1 MFVYSK
7 YIHIFVNEIKNKK
20 MTFQES
26 ITADK
31 IQSILD
37 KVNSIELNLFPATKN
52 RLLEIVLK
60 LQSNKILSESDYET
74 LKLNNL

>member
-1 MFVYSK
+1 
-7 YIHIFVNEIKNKK
+7 

-26 ITADK
+26 ITSDK

-37 KVNSIELNLFPATKN
+37 KVNSFELNQFPATRN
-52 RLLEIVLK
+52 RLMEIVYK
-60 LQSNKILSESDYET
+60 LQVGKVLSESDYET

>member
-1 MFVYSK
+1 
-7 YIHIFVNEIKNKK
+7 

-26 ITADK
+26 ITSDK

-37 KVNSIELNLFPATKN
+37 KVNSIELKQFPATRN
-52 RLLEIVLK
+52 RLMEIVSK
-60 LQSNKILSESDYET
+60 LQMGKFLSESDYET